1 MHPLTKDII
10 ECKGQEA
17 LQRAMT
23 TEDLDEIW
31 NGCIQAMAV
40 IATTSKEPPIEII
53 VLWDLLLNEMDQLMN
68 QETSKEEIGLFVSKL
83 VLFYQRV
90 RQYSIK
96 VPEPLAHF
104 ATLKSKVTA
113 LLSLRITMTEGGYTR
128 FYPILSRNDG
138 ETVERA
144 CGLISYLFGN
154 KRYGECRMLLEYMT
168 RRKSTI
174 GTYSSLDEF
183 LWEACNCYFKQ
194 DPRLLTREKIYRW
207 IENYKGGKYRTDAI
221 GILWMN
227 AFGLPNIRKDIVSLW
242 TNEEEYIL
250 SQVQELLGNLKVE
263 TNIEAVE
270 TQEVDLWEFINEFV
284 PKALPKYENPN
295 PEPKEVKMIR
305 VKDKR

>member
-1 MHPLTKDII
+1 MHPLTKEIV
-10 ECKGQEA
+10 ECNGQEA
-17 LQRAMT
+17 LQKAMAM
-23 TEDLDEIW
+23 EDKDDLW
-31 NGCIQAMAV
+31 NGCIQAMAI
-40 IATTSKEPPIEII
+40 IATTTKEPPVELI
-53 VLWDLLLNEMDQLMN
+53 VLWDLLLNEMDQRMD
-68 QETSKEEIGLFVSKL
+68 QETTKEEMGLFVSKL

-90 RQYSIK
+90 QQYSIK

-104 ATLKSKVTA
+104 ATLKSKVTS

-138 ETVERA
+138 ETVEKT

-154 KRYGECRMLLEYMT
+154 KRYVECRMLLEYMT

-183 LWEACNCYFKQ
+183 LWEACKCYFKQ
-194 DPRLLTREKIYRW
+194 DSRILTRERIYRW
-207 IENYKGGKYRTDAI
+207 IENYKGGKYRTEAI

-227 AFGLPNIRKDIVSLW
+227 AFGLPNVRKEITSLW
-242 TNEEEYIL
+242 TNEEDYIL
-250 SQVQELLGNLKVE
+250 SQVQELLMNLKEVPKMDNVE
-263 TNIEAVE
+263 TEDMDV
-270 TQEVDLWEFINEFV
+270 WEFIHKFV